1 MDLPTVGQTTV
12 PHGRRGPLRD
22 NGGVPFDRL
31 RAVRLYLVTSPRPG
45 GRPLREVL
53 EPALRGGVDLF
64 QLREKDPADD
74 DALLAA
80 AQEARTLCAA
90 ARVPFI
96 LNDRPDLVEAAGA
109 DGVHVGQDDLP
120 VEEARAIVGAQ
131 RIVGLS
137 THAPA
142 QLACARR
149 AEPVGAAARGAD
161 YVVVGPVHATPTKPG
176 RPATGLAY
184 VRHAVAHSPAVPWF
198 AIGGIDATTIGA
210 VVAAG
215 ARRVVVVRAIAQ
227 AADPEAAARTLRAA
241 LDEEPLRGAA

>member
-1 MDLPTVGQTTV
+1 VGLPLTSPTTA
-12 PHGRRGPLRD
+12 GGPLRD
-22 NGGVPFDRL
+22 NDRVSLDGL
-31 RAVRLYLVTSPRPG
+31 RAARLYLVTSARPG

-64 QLREKDPADD
+64 QLREKESAGD

-80 AQEARTLCAA
+80 AREARALCTAA
-90 ARVPFI
+90 GVPFI

-120 VEEARAIVGAQ
+120 VEQARALVGDQ

-137 THAPA
+137 THAPR
-142 QLACARR
+142 QL
-149 AEPVGAAARGAD
+149 AAARGAD

-184 VRHAVAHSPAVPWF
+184 VRHAAAHPPAVPWF
-198 AIGGIDATTIGA
+198 AIGGIDTDTIGA
-210 VVAAG
+210 VVAGG

-227 AADPEAAARTLRAA
+227 AADPEAAARTLRAT
-241 LDEEPLRGAA
+241 LDQEPLRGAA

>member
-1 MDLPTVGQTTV
+1 MG
-12 PHGRRGPLRD
+12 GGGPLRD

-31 RAVRLYLVTSPRPG
+31 RAVRLYLVTSARPG

-80 AQEARTLCAA
+80 AQEARSLCAA
-90 ARVPFI
+90 AGVPFI

-142 QLACARR
+142 QLA
-149 AEPVGAAARGAD
+149 AARGAD

-184 VRHAVAHSPAVPWF
+184 VRHAVAHPPAVPWF
-198 AIGGIDATTIGA
+198 AIGGIDTATIGA